1 MRVLAYLVTIVVAT
15 ALTLGAGLL
24 VALYLREAQDE
35 LLIATAAAAP
45 FLVIGPLVIGSWAAY
60 FDDRTP
66 SGRSRWL
73 RTAFLVVVAV
83 IAAAAVVVVIA
94 SVSARAPLWVPAV
107 LVGGSAV
114 LVALARPLGSR
125 FRHTDV
131 PMVDLR
137 DQVLPG
143 PDVIRR
149 KVARIGTTFVVA
161 AVVTA
166 VGVTVLNVLDHSRP
180 HEAVIGILLAG
191 QLTFLATAF
200 AAVIVALPF
209 SRLLRDAGG
218 RDVDRLR
225 RYAKL
230 VLRGKGSPVDADE
243 QPAVVRYA
251 QVVQLVLQFN
261 LAYVTLLYVSIA
273 FQFVSGILRGSLV
286 VFSAVFLVLMVG
298 VLVWLLPRTISRI
311 RRARQYVEE
320 HRSAVTERQPENL
333 LP

>member
-1 MRVLAYLVTIVVAT
+1 MRVLAYLVTIVVTT

-24 VALYLREAQDE
+24 VALYLRGAPDG
-35 LLIATAAAAP
+35 LLIAAAAAAP

-60 FDDRTP
+60 FDSRTP
-66 SGRSRWL
+66 SGPSRWL

-94 SVSARAPLWVPAV
+94 SVFARAPLWVPAV

-114 LVALARPLGSR
+114 LVAFARPLGSR
-125 FRHTDV
+125 FRRTDV
-131 PMVDLR
+131 PIVDLR

-149 KVARIGTTFVVA
+149 KVARIGITFVIA

-166 VGVTVLNVLDHSRP
+166 VGVTVLNVLDRSRS

-200 AAVIVALPF
+200 AAIIVALPF

-230 VLRGKGSPVDADE
+230 VLRGKGTPVDADE

>member
-1 MRVLAYLVTIVVAT
+1 MRVLAYLVTIIVTT

-24 VALYLREAQDE
+24 VALYLREAPDGV
-35 LLIATAAAAP
+35 LIAAATAAP

-73 RTAFLVVVAV
+73 RTAILVVVAV
-83 IAAAAVVVVIA
+83 IAAAADVVVIA

-114 LVALARPLGSR
+114 LVALARPLGGR
-125 FRHTDV
+125 FRRTEV

-137 DQVLPG
+137 DQILPG

-149 KVARIGTTFVVA
+149 KVTKIGATFVVA

-200 AAVIVALPF
+200 AAIIVALPF

-243 QPAVVRYA
+243 QPALVRYA

-261 LAYVTLLYVSIA
+261 LAYVMLLYVSIA
-273 FQFVSGILRGSLV
+273 FQFISGILRGSLV
-286 VFSAVFLVLMVG
+286 VFSAVFLVIMVS
-298 VLVWLLPRTISRI
+298 VLVWALPRTIRRI
-311 RRARQYVEE
+311 RRARRYVEE
-320 HRSAVTERQPENL
+320 HRSSTGSRQPENL

>member
-1 MRVLAYLVTIVVAT
+1 MRVLAYLVTIVVTT

-24 VALYLREAQDE
+24 VALYLREAQDG
-35 LLIATAAAAP
+35 LLIAAAAAAP

-60 FDDRTP
+60 FDERTP
-66 SGRSRWL
+66 SGHSRWL

-83 IAAAAVVVVIA
+83 VAAAAVVVVIA
-94 SVSARAPLWVPAV
+94 SVSARPPLWVPVV

-125 FRHTDV
+125 FRRTDV

-149 KVARIGTTFVVA
+149 KVARIGTTFAVA

-180 HEAVIGILLAG
+180 QEAVIGILLAG

-200 AAVIVALPF
+200 AAIIVALPF

-230 VLRGKGSPVDADE
+230 VLRGKGSSVDADE

-251 QVVQLVLQFN
+251 QLVQLVLQFN

-298 VLVWLLPRTISRI
+298 VLVWLLPRTIGRI
-311 RRARQYVEE
+311 RRARRYVEE